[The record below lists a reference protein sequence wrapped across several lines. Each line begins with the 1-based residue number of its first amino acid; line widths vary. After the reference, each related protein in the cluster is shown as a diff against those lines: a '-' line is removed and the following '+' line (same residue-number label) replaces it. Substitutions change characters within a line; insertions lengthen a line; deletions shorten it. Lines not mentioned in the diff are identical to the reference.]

1 MASSATALANPG
13 ARAIA
18 PALRREGAS
27 PALARRELALA
38 APRRLRRGSA
48 GAPAVCASLG
58 GGGAAASLA
67 DALVVGTWCAAAAMG
82 ARALVQNFAT
92 AQREANGM
100 ECETCG
106 GSGQEPCIVCTRWS
120 DAGTDSA
127 GCSACAGSRRTACH
141 SCRGG
146 GTKVPITAKLYIK
159 PEAEYFS
166 ER

>member
-1 MASSATALANPG
+1 
-13 ARAIA
+13 
-18 PALRREGAS
+18 
-27 PALARRELALA
+27 
-38 APRRLRRGSA
+38 
-48 GAPAVCASLG
+48 
-58 GGGAAASLA
+58 
-67 DALVVGTWCAAAAMG
+67 MG
-82 ARALVQNFAT
+82 ARALVQSFGA

-120 DAGTDSA
+120 DAGTDSS